1 MHVHELN
8 PKKTL
13 VTLTLFVIIII
24 IGLLTLSQPRL
35 VYKMDMKQSVDLALN
50 NQGFVDQT
58 ELSDL
63 LKNPGQNTVLI
74 DIRDTYQ
81 YGRGHIPGAENIS
94 AVELLSEDNLKRI
107 ADLDAQGIKVLLYG
121 NTLTEANGPF
131 MALRQIGYYNTQVL
145 IGGYQFYQRLES
157 SKGDSSKQ
165 ITCVPDQ
172 AEFNYAEVAKSSG
185 TITEGDSPTK
195 KPVVIERKKKTNAV
209 AGGC

>member
-58 ELSDL
+58 ELADL
-63 LKNPGQNTVLI
+63 LKNPNQNMVLI

-107 ADLDAQGIKVLLYG
+107 ADLNAQGIKVLLYG
-121 NTLTEANGPF
+121 NTLAEANGPF
-131 MALRQIGYYNTQVL
+131 MVLQQIGYNNTQVL
-145 IGGYQFYQRLES
+145 TGGYQFYQWLES
-157 SKGDSSKQ
+157 TKGDSSNR
-165 ITCVPDQ
+165 ISCVPDQ
-172 AEFNYAEVAKSSG
+172 AEFNYAEIAKSNG
-185 TITEGDSPTK
+185 TVTDDDSPAK
-195 KPVVIERKKKTNAV
+195 KPVIIERKKKTKAV